1 MIAPPSRHPN
11 GGTYRWAPGQG
22 PGDLLSAPLP
32 EPLVRRLAA
41 LAGAGEGNTIVSR
54 TRGRVRDL
62 RRYGQAVLLREAQ
75 IVRQA
80 PEGTRND
87 RLNRAA
93 FSLGRL
99 VAQAALTPEEVEEE
113 LAYAAMRA
121 GLPPGDVA
129 RG

>member
-1 MIAPPSRHPN
+1 M
-11 GGTYRWAPGQG
+11 
-22 PGDLLSAPLP
+22 
-32 EPLVRRLAA
+32 
-41 LAGAGEGNTIVSR
+41 
-54 TRGRVRDL
+54 
-62 RRYGQAVLLREAQ
+62 RRYGQAALLREAQ